1 MNPRHSAQTPKDAP
15 STVTGATSPSRRS
28 DRTRAAIL
36 AAARERFAADG
47 YDRATIRA
55 IAADARIDPAMVI
68 RYFGTKE
75 KLFAAAADFTLDLP
89 DLTGEP
95 VAEWGAILARH
106 VVARWERDDTL
117 VALLRVAVTHDAA
130 AARMRTIF
138 AGQVAPVLATIEPDP
153 AAAGRRAGLLAT
165 QMLGLALSRYVLRL
179 PPVVAMPADEVA
191 GWIAPVVQFYLT
203 GSPLGRV

>member
-1 MNPRHSAQTPKDAP
+1 MEDVGMGDVSTPTVAP
-15 STVTGATSPSRRS
+15 RRS

-36 AAARERFAADG
+36 AAARERFASDG
-47 YDRATIRA
+47 YAGATIRA
-55 IAADARIDPAMVI
+55 IATQAGIDPSMVM
-68 RYFGTKE
+68 RYYGTKE

-89 DLTGEP
+89 DLTGVP
-95 VAEWGAILARH
+95 VDEWGAILARH

-153 AAAGRRAGLLAT
+153 AAAGRRGGMLAPP
-165 QMLGLALSRYVLRL
+165 MPGLALSRYALEP
-179 PPVVAMPADEVA
+179 PPVGAMPAEEGA
-191 GWIAPVVQFYLT
+191 AWIAPVVQFYLT